1 MNLFSERLR
10 YRKLAAEDFT
20 VYLEMAMNAEVMKY
34 ITGKA
39 LTIREATERF
49 KLMADTNSQSSS
61 AGFYMVF
68 EKNNR
73 RFIGLGKFG
82 LINDNTAE
90 IGYSLLPQYWGKRY
104 ASEIAGFFITYASTL
119 PSIENLL
126 AIVNPD
132 NIASKKLL
140 SRYGFSW
147 LETGFVNELPA
158 EIHRLDLQNK
168 KQF

>member
-10 YRKLAAEDFT
+10 YRKLTTEDFP
-20 VYLEMAMNAEVMKY
+20 VYLDMAMNAEVMKY

-39 LTIREATERF
+39 LTTRETAERF
-49 KLMADTNSQSSS
+49 KLMTDTNSETSLT
-61 AGFYMVF
+61 GFFMAF
-68 EKNNR
+68 EKNSNL
-73 RFIGLGKFG
+73 FIGLGKFVVV
-82 LINDNTAE
+82 NNNTAE

-104 ASEIAGFFITYASTL
+104 ASEIAGFFISYASTL

-140 SRYGFSW
+140 ARYGFTW
-147 LETGFVNELPA
+147 LETGFVNALPA
-158 EIHRLDLQNK
+158 EIYRLDLQNK
-168 KQF
+168 KQS